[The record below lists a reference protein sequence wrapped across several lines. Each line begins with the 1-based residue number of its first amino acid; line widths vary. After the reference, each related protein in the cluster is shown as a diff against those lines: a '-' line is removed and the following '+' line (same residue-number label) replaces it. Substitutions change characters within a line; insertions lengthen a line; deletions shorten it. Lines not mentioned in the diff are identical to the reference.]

1 MRIWP
6 YNDLRWPADEQVSA
20 LSFPDK
26 SGTNSPTPEGWKAWL
41 AWAGNPNQEPGIGCT
56 RQSRLLRL
64 RYTRPLNCSIEWT
77 SQVPPSS
84 GDYFPIHVATVLK
97 GRHDR
102 IQLPNL
108 RYRCRLEQS
117 KLLCLENDV
126 RIAMDATTACHL
138 MTDSFT
144 GHNYSYAMPV
154 RVVEKMIQGTITN
167 VVVVGKPRVL
177 GAVDPSVIQ
186 RLFIKYMLKAA
197 YILKRREARREASEP
212 SHNESG
218 EAARSKGDFCDP
230 LDAILPALSSS
241 SLQDGTNHSASG
253 RTYSIFSI
261 TGKNI
266 LVRSRPAPLCS
277 EGHQS
282 LKGTTLSFQPKVE
295 YVPNA
300 GAMRLQEA
308 EALWNYCKGIF
319 KQSANH
325 ALFRTHYMGNNQL
338 QIHFA
343 TMSVV
348 QQQDAKRILSA
359 STTRFSRL
367 LEEIGH
373 LAYGDYMLVNKHD
386 GFVKVLPRREDDKE
400 SRDVLD
406 CEKQNVLVAKPSVRI
421 CDAFE
426 GLEPVVPLQWQVVQS
441 RAPGCFVAPDSKLK
455 LIASTA
461 FTDSLRYRPY
471 ASSRLPPECCKH
483 SSFIRFDRSSSML
496 LVRNVV
502 HSLPEPSLTCELA
515 AYVWT

>member
-1 MRIWP
+1 MCVGFLKTGHRSRGTCVRVQKCHRRRG
-6 YNDLRWPADEQVSA
+6 NVVTVSRD
-20 LSFPDK
+20 SV
-26 SGTNSPTPEGWKAWL
+26 S
-41 AWAGNPNQEPGIGCT
+41 
-56 RQSRLLRL
+56 
-64 RYTRPLNCSIEWT
+64 
-77 SQVPPSS
+77 
-84 GDYFPIHVATVLK
+84 H
-97 GRHDR
+97 
-102 IQLPNL
+102 LPNL

-117 KLLCLENDV
+117 KLHSEYPVDESNADGIFDDIDTVTRLCLENDV

-138 MTDSFT
+138 MTNSFT

-186 RLFIKYMLKAA
+186 RQFIKYMLKAA

-241 SLQDGTNHSASG
+241 SLQDGANHSASG

-325 ALFRTHYMGNNQL
+325 ALFRTHYMGNNLL
-338 QIHFA
+338 QIQHWESQSFA
-343 TMSVV
+343 TMSAV
-348 QQQDAKRILSA
+348 QQLTGPILRQDAKRILSA

-461 FTDSLRYRPY
+461 LRDGSVQVGWVLMRIVEGKTV
-471 ASSRLPPECCKH
+471 AGH
-483 SSFIRFDRSSSML
+483 
-496 LVRNVV
+496 
-502 HSLPEPSLTCELA
+502 LA
-515 AYVWT
+515 KIAHIGLWR